1 MEANEQYVICHVIQ
15 ICEWNPEEWPRDK
28 MFKTV
33 IIILVSM
40 VVIRVLLKIR
50 TKCIQII
57 TNRTSVLSFTKQLFF
72 SCNHVMPMSK
82 RLLLPIVLKMGKSKI
97 TLISNHWGAFWKK
110 TSKGVDN
117 TLNLNSRPYAISTRE
132 KHRKTTTLNSTSKHY
147 YVEKTTVRFLKRPA
161 FPFVMKIHYHGMP
174 FESPKKRPVQLD
186 IHCNAC

>member
-33 IIILVSM
+33 IIILVST

-72 SCNHVMPMSK
+72 SRNHAMPMSK
-82 RLLLPIVLKMGKSKI
+82 RLLLPTVLKMGKSKI
-97 TLISNHWGAFWKK
+97 TLVSNHWGAFQKKLRKESTIHLTSTADPKSLCHLHSRETPQNNNFKFNLETLLRWKNNCK
-110 TSKGVDN
+110 VS
-117 TLNLNSRPYAISTRE
+117 
-132 KHRKTTTLNSTSKHY
+132 
-147 YVEKTTVRFLKRPA
+147 
-161 FPFVMKIHYHGMP
+161 
-174 FESPKKRPVQLD
+174 
-186 IHCNAC
+186 